1 MALVWFVLLV
11 LVTGVAN
18 AEDQKVAIAIHG
30 GAGTLERVNMDPDKA
45 SQYRRFLEEL
55 VSDGHKQLTEG
66 HSGLDVVV
74 DIIQKMEDSPLFN
87 AGRGAVL
94 TWEGNHELDASIMHG
109 GNLDAGAVAGVTTVR
124 SPIALA
130 RSVMESS
137 PHVMLS
143 REGAEA
149 FAAEQG
155 FEVVEPGY
163 FETDTSLE
171 ALKDF
176 RRDSA
181 ASVSPDSA
189 HKFGTVGV
197 VVLDAQGH
205 LSAGTSTG
213 GMTGKRWGRIGDSP
227 VIGAGT
233 YADDRSCAV
242 SATGHGEFFIRYAVA
257 HDICARVRYG
267 GASLAEAANA
277 VVLDELVQ
285 AGGLGGVIA
294 MNPAGEIVFSFNTPN
309 MIRAGIDTKGNK
321 QVALFGDE

>member
-1 MALVWFVLLV
+1 
-11 LVTGVAN
+11 
-18 AEDQKVAIAIHG
+18 
-30 GAGTLERVNMDPDKA
+30 MDPDKE

-55 VSDGHKQLTEG
+55 VSDGHSQLNRG
-66 HSGLDVVV
+66 HPGLDVVV
-74 DIIQKMEDSPLFN
+74 NIIQKMEASPLFN

-109 GNLDAGAVAGVTTVR
+109 GTLDAGAVAGVTTVR

-143 REGAEA
+143 REGAEE
-149 FAAEQG
+149 FAVEQG
-155 FEVVEPGY
+155 YEVIEPSY
-163 FETDTSLE
+163 FDTDTSRKALE
-171 ALKDF
+171 DF
-176 RRDSA
+176 RKDSQPNA
-181 ASVSPDSA
+181 LADTA
-189 HKFGTVGV
+189 HKLGTVGV

-257 HDICARVRYG
+257 HDICARVRYA

-277 VVLDELVQ
+277 VVQGELVH
-285 AGGLGGVIA
+285 AGALGGVIA
-294 MNPAGEIVFSFNTPN
+294 MNQAGEIVFSFNTPN

>member
-1 MALVWFVLLV
+1 MFFFRFICFALATTAAV
-11 LVTGVAN
+11 
-18 AEDQKVAIAIHG
+18 AEDPAVAIAIHG
-30 GAGTLERVNMDPDKA
+30 GAGTLERQEMNA
-45 SQYRRFLEEL
+45 ERAAQYRQLLDEL
-55 VSDGHKQLTEG
+55 VADGHEQLKQG
-66 HSGLDVVV
+66 QPGLDVVV
-74 DIIQKMEDSPLFN
+74 SVIQRMEESPLFN

-94 TWEGNHELDASIMHG
+94 TWEGDHELDASIMHG
-109 GNLDAGAVAGVTTVR
+109 GTLDAGAVAGVTTVR

-137 PHVMLS
+137 PHVMLA
-143 REGAEA
+143 REGAEE
-149 FAAEQG
+149 FAVEQG
-155 FEVVEPGY
+155 FEVIEPSY
-163 FETDTSLE
+163 FDTDTSRKALE
-171 ALKDF
+171 DF
-176 RRDSA
+176 RKDSS
-181 ASVSPDSA
+181 ASALPDSA

-197 VVLDAQGH
+197 VVLDTQGH

-257 HDICARVRYG
+257 HDICARMRYA
-267 GASLAEAANA
+267 GASLTEAANA
-277 VVLDELVQ
+277 VIKDELVR
-285 AGGLGGVIA
+285 AGALGGVIA

-309 MIRAGIDTKGNK
+309 MIRAGIDAKGNK